1 MTFLVRMAA
10 DPAARARSPCSSP
23 TCSCSA
29 AGTRRSLRFTSV
41 DLLDSVAPKRSGWQR
56 HLPAVGVLAS
66 LVVMTLAFAQPAMAL
81 RTPVDRAT
89 ILLALDTSGSMT
101 ADDVDPTRLDAA
113 KDRAR
118 DFVDSLPD
126 GVQVG
131 IVTFNSNARLV
142 VAPTQD
148 RAQLLSGI
156 DSLKAGGATATSEG
170 IRTSLAA
177 IAGVPAGR
185 RRRPPAPAAIVLMSD
200 GTPTVGSGDGR
211 PGRRRLRPR
220 PPRRR
225 PPGSRSRRSPSAR
238 LTASPPCRA
247 APSRCRSTPPRWRT
261 IAQASGG
268 RSFTAETAGQLGS
281 IYDEIGRD
289 LAYTET
295 TQDISAIVA
304 GIGLALLIAAAAAA
318 LFWTQ
323 RLL

>member
-1 MTFLVRMAA
+1 MTFLSGWRLILLLAPIALLVAYLVVQ
-10 DPAARARSPCSSP
+10 
-23 TCSCSA
+23 
-29 AGTRRSLRFTSV
+29 RRRHTQVLRFTSV

-101 ADDVDPTRLDAA
+101 ADDVAPTRLDAA

-118 DFVDSLPD
+118 AFVDSLPD

-156 DSLKAGGATATSEG
+156 DSLEAGGATATSEG

-177 IAGVPAGR
+177 IEGVPKGESGET
-185 RRRPPAPAAIVLMSD
+185 APAAIILMSD
-200 GTPTVGSGDGR
+200 GTPTVGSGDGD
-211 PGRRRLRPR
+211 PVAEAQAAAAESKAAGVPIETIAFGTPDGVAEVQGRSVAVPIDTQ
-220 PPRRR
+220 
-225 PPGSRSRRSPSAR
+225 AMEN
-238 LTASPPCRA
+238 
-247 APSRCRSTPPRWRT
+247 

-268 RSFTAETAGQLGS
+268 RSFTAETAGELGS

-323 RLL
+323 RLI